1 MRGQQRAREAMRY
14 GQAMTF
20 SDPSTE
26 SLSRLVS
33 LAGRGV
39 IVTGGGQG
47 LGLAIAQR
55 AVEAGASV
63 LIVDR
68 DGARAQ
74 RAAAALHAES
84 FVGDVTD
91 SAQVDQM
98 MTAARRAL
106 PNIYGLVN
114 NVGVFAPAASA
125 TDMSDETWRLIVDTG
140 LTSAF
145 YCSRAFARVVD
156 PALGGS
162 IVMNGSI
169 ESVRGRPK
177 LAHYTAA
184 KFGMVGLAQTLAID
198 FGVRNI
204 RVNVIGPGLVATES
218 TASSP
223 FVSDAQQRAAWGAA
237 LPAGRMAVPD
247 DVARVALFFLSDL
260 SAFVTGT
267 TLLVDGGE
275 RAG

>member
-1 MRGQQRAREAMRY
+1 
-14 GQAMTF
+14 MTF
-20 SDPSTE
+20 ADPSAE

-33 LAGRGV
+33 LSGRGV

-47 LGLAIAQR
+47 LGFAIAQR

-63 LIVDR
+63 LIADR
-68 DGARAQ
+68 DGDRAE
-74 RAAAALHAES
+74 RAASLLGTES
-84 FVGDVTD
+84 FVCDVTD
-91 SAQVDQM
+91 SAQVEHM
-98 MTAARRAL
+98 MTAARRVL
-106 PNIYGLVN
+106 PNLYGLVN
-114 NVGVFAPAASA
+114 NVGVFSPAAA
-125 TDMSDETWRLIVDTG
+125 GVEMSDEVWRLIIDTG

-145 YCSRAFARVVD
+145 YCSRSFARAVD
-156 PALGGS
+156 PSIGGS

-177 LAHYTAA
+177 LAHYTAT

-198 FGVRNI
+198 FGARNI

-223 FVSDAQQRAAWGAA
+223 FVSDAEQRAAWGAA
-237 LPAGRMAVPD
+237 LPAGRMALPD

>member
-1 MRGQQRAREAMRY
+1 
-14 GQAMTF
+14 
-20 SDPSTE
+20 
-26 SLSRLVS
+26 
-33 LAGRGV
+33 
-39 IVTGGGQG
+39 
-47 LGLAIAQR
+47 
-55 AVEAGASV
+55 
-63 LIVDR
+63 
-68 DGARAQ
+68 
-74 RAAAALHAES
+74 
-84 FVGDVTD
+84 
-91 SAQVDQM
+91 M
-98 MTAARRAL
+98 MTVARRVL
-106 PNIYGLVN
+106 PNVYGLVN
-114 NVGVFAPAASA
+114 NVGVFSPAASA
-125 TDMSDETWRLIVDTG
+125 ADMSDDVWRQIIDVG

-145 YCSRAFARVVD
+145 YCSRAFAQVAD
-156 PALGGS
+156 PSIGGS

-198 FGVRNI
+198 FGARNI

-223 FVSDAQQRAAWGAA
+223 FVSDPQQRADWGAA

>member
-1 MRGQQRAREAMRY
+1 MVFA
-14 GQAMTF
+14 
-20 SDPSTE
+20 DPSART
-26 SLSRLVS
+26 LVQLVS
-33 LAGRGV
+33 LTDRGV

-47 LGLAIAQR
+47 LGFAIAQR
-55 AVEAGASV
+55 AAEAGAAV

-68 DGARAQ
+68 DADRARQAASAL
-74 RAAAALHAES
+74 RAEWMAA
-84 FVGDVTD
+84 DVTD
-91 SAQVDQM
+91 SAQVDEM
-98 MTAARRAL
+98 MTEARRRL
-106 PNIYGLVN
+106 PAVHGLVN
-114 NVGVFAPAASA
+114 NVGVFAPAVTA
-125 TDMSDETWRLIVDTG
+125 TDMPDETWHAIVETG
-140 LTSAF
+140 LSSAF
-145 YCSRAFARVVD
+145 YCARAFARVAD
-156 PALGGS
+156 PTAGGT

-198 FGVRNI
+198 FGPRNI

-218 TASSP
+218 TSASP
-223 FVSDAQQRAAWGAA
+223 FVSDPAQRAAWGAA

-260 SAFVTGT
+260 STFVTGT

>member
-1 MRGQQRAREAMRY
+1 
-14 GQAMTF
+14 MTF
-20 SDPSTE
+20 ADPSAE
-26 SLSRLVS
+26 SLSQLIS
-33 LAGRGV
+33 LTGRGV

-47 LGLAIAQR
+47 LGFAIAQR

-68 DGARAQ
+68 DGDRAEH
-74 RAAAALHAES
+74 AASVLDTES

-91 SAQVDQM
+91 SAQVEQM
-98 MTAARRAL
+98 MTVARRVL
-106 PNIYGLVN
+106 PNAYGLVN
-114 NVGVFAPAASA
+114 NVGVFSPTASGA
-125 TDMSDETWRLIVDTG
+125 DMSDEVWRLIIETG

-145 YCSRAFARVVD
+145 YCSRAFARAAD
-156 PALGGS
+156 PSIGGS

-198 FGVRNI
+198 LGTRNI

-223 FVSDAQQRAAWGAA
+223 FVSDSQQRAAWGAA

>member
-1 MRGQQRAREAMRY
+1 
-14 GQAMTF
+14 MTF
-20 SDPSTE
+20 ADPSAEPLAT
-26 SLSRLVS
+26 LVS

-39 IVTGGGQG
+39 VVTGAGQG

-55 AVEAGASV
+55 AVEAGAS
-63 LIVDR
+63 LLLVDR
-68 DGARAQ
+68 DPDRVHH
-74 RAAAALHAES
+74 AAAVVGAAS
-84 FVGDVTD
+84 FVCDVTD
-91 SAQVDQM
+91 SAQVDSM
-98 MTAARRAL
+98 MESARQVL
-106 PNIYGLVN
+106 PNMYGLVN
-114 NVGVFAPAASA
+114 NVGVFSPAVSA
-125 TDMSDETWRLIVDTG
+125 TEMSDDVWRLIVETG

-145 YCSRAFARVVD
+145 YCSRAFAKVVD
-156 PALGGS
+156 PSIGGS

-177 LAHYTAA
+177 LAHYTAT

-198 FGVRNI
+198 FGPRNI

-218 TASSP
+218 TAASA
-223 FVSDAQQRAAWGAA
+223 FVSDPRERAAWGAA

-260 SAFVTGT
+260 STFVTGT

-275 RAG
+275 RAQ

>member
-1 MRGQQRAREAMRY
+1 
-14 GQAMTF
+14 MTF
-20 SDPSTE
+20 PDPSE
-26 SLSRLVS
+26 APLEQLVS

-39 IVTGGGQG
+39 IVTGGAQG

-55 AVEAGASV
+55 AVEAGAAV
-63 LIVDR
+63 LIVDCDPDR
-68 DGARAQ
+68 TQ
-74 RAAAALHAES
+74 RAASALAVES

-91 SAQVDQM
+91 SAQVAQM
-98 MTAARRAL
+98 MAVARRVL
-106 PNIYGLVN
+106 PNVYGLVN
-114 NVGVFAPAASA
+114 NVGVFSPAVAA
-125 TDMSDETWRLIVDTG
+125 ADMSDEVWRHIVDTG
-140 LTSAF
+140 LSSAF
-145 YCSRAFARVVD
+145 YCSRAFANAVD
-156 PALGGS
+156 PSIGGS

-184 KFGMVGLAQTLAID
+184 KFGMVGLTQTLAID
-198 FGVRNI
+198 FGPRNI

-218 TASSP
+218 TAASP
-223 FVSDAQQRAAWGAA
+223 FVSDPPQRAAWGAA

>member
-1 MRGQQRAREAMRY
+1 MVFA
-14 GQAMTF
+14 
-20 SDPSTE
+20 DPSAHT
-26 SLSRLVS
+26 LAQLVS
-33 LAGRGV
+33 LNDRGV

-47 LGLAIAQR
+47 LGFAIAQR
-55 AVEAGASV
+55 AVEAGAAV

-68 DGARAQ
+68 DGDRARH
-74 RAAAALHAES
+74 AASVLHTEWVAA
-84 FVGDVTD
+84 DVTD
-91 SAQVDQM
+91 SAQVDEM
-98 MTAARRAL
+98 MSEARRRL
-106 PNIYGLVN
+106 PNVHGLVN
-114 NVGVFAPAASA
+114 NVGVFAPAVTAI
-125 TDMSDETWRLIVDTG
+125 DMSDETWHDIVETG
-140 LTSAF
+140 LSSAF
-145 YCSRAFARVVD
+145 YCARAFARATD
-156 PALGGS
+156 PTAGGT

-198 FGVRNI
+198 FGPRNI

-218 TASSP
+218 TSASP
-223 FVSDAQQRAAWGAA
+223 YVSDPAQRAAWGAA
-237 LPAGRMAVPD
+237 LPAGRMALPD

-260 SAFVTGT
+260 STFVTGT

>member
-1 MRGQQRAREAMRY
+1 MVFG
-14 GQAMTF
+14 
-20 SDPSTE
+20 DPSA
-26 SLSRLVS
+26 SALSQLVS
-33 LAGRGV
+33 LQGRGV
-39 IVTGGGQG
+39 VVTGGGQG
-47 LGLAIAQR
+47 LGYAIAHR

-68 DGARAQ
+68 DEHRARL
-74 RAAAALHAES
+74 AAASLKAEC
-84 FVGDVTD
+84 VVADVTD
-91 SAQVDQM
+91 SAQVTDVMDEAQ
-98 MTAARRAL
+98 RVL
-106 PNIYGLVN
+106 PNLYGLVN
-114 NVGVFAPAASA
+114 NVGIFSPAEPASE
-125 TDMSDETWRLIVDTG
+125 MSDATWRAILDTG

-145 YCSRAFARVVD
+145 YCSRAFAQAVD
-156 PALGGS
+156 PRSGGT

-184 KFGMVGLAQTLAID
+184 KFGMVGLTQTLAID
-198 FGVRNI
+198 LGPRNI

-218 TASSP
+218 TAASP
-223 FVSDAQQRAAWGAA
+223 YVNDPAQRAAWGAA

>member
-1 MRGQQRAREAMRY
+1 MVVA
-14 GQAMTF
+14 
-20 SDPSTE
+20 DPSSSTLAE
-26 SLSRLVS
+26 LTSLR
-33 LAGRGV
+33 GRGV

-47 LGLAIAQR
+47 LGYAIAQR

-68 DGARAQ
+68 DEHRARL
-74 RAAAALHAES
+74 AAAALDAQCI
-84 FVGDVTD
+84 VADVTD
-91 SAQVDQM
+91 SAQVTTVIDE
-98 MTAARRAL
+98 ARQVL
-106 PNIYGLVN
+106 PNLYGLVN
-114 NVGVFAPAASA
+114 NVGIFSPAEQAA
-125 TDMSDETWRLIVDTG
+125 EMSDATWRAILDTG

-145 YCSRAFARVVD
+145 YCSRAFAQAVD
-156 PALGGS
+156 ESVGGT

-184 KFGMVGLAQTLAID
+184 KFGMVGLTQTLAID
-198 FGVRNI
+198 LGPKNI

-218 TASSP
+218 TAASP
-223 FVSDAQQRAAWGAA
+223 YVSDPAQRAAWGAA
-237 LPAGRMAVPD
+237 LPAGRMALPD

>member
-1 MRGQQRAREAMRY
+1 MVFA
-14 GQAMTF
+14 
-20 SDPSTE
+20 D
-26 SLSRLVS
+26 LSAHTLSQLVS
-33 LAGRGV
+33 LADRGV

-47 LGLAIAQR
+47 LGFAIAQR
-55 AVEAGASV
+55 AVEAGAAV

-68 DGARAQ
+68 DADRAQ
-74 RAAAALHAES
+74 RAAAALRAEWMTA
-84 FVGDVTD
+84 DVTD
-91 SAQVDQM
+91 SAQVDAM
-98 MTAARRAL
+98 MTEARHRL
-106 PNIYGLVN
+106 PGVHGLVN
-114 NVGVFAPAASA
+114 NVGVFAPAVTAA
-125 TDMSDETWRLIVDTG
+125 DMSDDTWHSIVDTG

-145 YCSRAFARVVD
+145 YCARAFANVVD
-156 PALGGS
+156 PIAGGT

-198 FGVRNI
+198 FGPRNI

-218 TASSP
+218 TAASAY
-223 FVSDAQQRAAWGAA
+223 VSDPAQREAWGEA
-237 LPAGRMAVPD
+237 LPAGRMALPD

>member
-1 MRGQQRAREAMRY
+1 
-14 GQAMTF
+14 MTF
-20 SDPSTE
+20 ADPSAE
-26 SLSRLVS
+26 SLTRLVS

-39 IVTGGGQG
+39 IVTGAGQG

-68 DGARAQ
+68 DPDRAQ
-74 RAAAALHAES
+74 HAASALGAAS
-84 FVGDVTD
+84 FVGDMID
-91 SAQVDQM
+91 SAQVDDM
-98 MTAARRAL
+98 MSVAQRVL
-106 PNIYGLVN
+106 PNVYGLVN
-114 NVGVFAPAASA
+114 NVGVFSPAVSGM
-125 TDMSDETWRLIVDTG
+125 DMSDEVWHLIVETG
-140 LTSAF
+140 LSSAF
-145 YCSRAFARVVD
+145 YCSRSFARVVD
-156 PALGGS
+156 PSIGGS

-198 FGVRNI
+198 FGPRNI

-218 TASSP
+218 TAASP

>member
-1 MRGQQRAREAMRY
+1 MAFGDASSAPLS
-14 GQAMTF
+14 ALI
-20 SDPSTE
+20 
-26 SLSRLVS
+26 SLH
-33 LAGRGV
+33 GRGV

-47 LGLAIAQR
+47 LGYAIAQR
-55 AVEAGASV
+55 AVEAGATV

-68 DGARAQ
+68 DEQ
-74 RAAAALHAES
+74 RAREAAATLSAE
-84 FVGDVTD
+84 FVVADVTD
-91 SAQVDQM
+91 SAQVDDVMREAQ
-98 MTAARRAL
+98 RVL
-106 PNIYGLVN
+106 PTLHGLVN
-114 NVGVFAPAASA
+114 NVGVFSPATLA
-125 TDMSDETWRLIVDTG
+125 TEMSDETWRLIIDTG

-145 YCSRAFARVVD
+145 YCSRSFARAVD
-156 PALGGS
+156 PSIGGS

-169 ESVRGRPK
+169 ESVRGRTK

-198 FGVRNI
+198 FGARNI

-223 FVSDAQQRAAWGAA
+223 FVSDSEQRAAWGAA

-247 DVARVALFFLSDL
+247 DVARVALFFLCDL
-260 SAFVTGT
+260 SAFVTAT

>member
-1 MRGQQRAREAMRY
+1 
-14 GQAMTF
+14 MTF
-20 SDPSTE
+20 ADPSAK
-26 SLSRLVS
+26 SLGTLVS

-39 IVTGGGQG
+39 IVTGAGQG

-55 AVEAGASV
+55 AAEAGASV

-68 DGARAQ
+68 DPDRAQ
-74 RAAAALHAES
+74 RAAAALGAES
-84 FVGDVTD
+84 FVCDVTD
-91 SAQVDQM
+91 SAQVDDM
-98 MTAARRAL
+98 MAVARQVL
-106 PNIYGLVN
+106 PSVYGMVN
-114 NVGVFAPAASA
+114 NVGVFTPAVSA
-125 TDMSDETWRLIVDTG
+125 AEMSDDVWRLIVQTG

-145 YCSRAFARVVD
+145 YCSRAFANAVD
-156 PALGGS
+156 PSIGGS

-177 LAHYTAA
+177 LAHYTAT

-198 FGVRNI
+198 FGARNI

-218 TASSP
+218 TAGSA
-223 FVSDAQQRAAWGAA
+223 FVSDPHERAAWGAA

-260 SAFVTGT
+260 STFVTGT

>member
-1 MRGQQRAREAMRY
+1 
-14 GQAMTF
+14 MTF
-20 SDPSTE
+20 ADPSSE
-26 SLSRLVS
+26 SLAQLVS

-47 LGLAIAQR
+47 LGFSIAQR

-63 LIVDR
+63 LMVDR
-68 DGARAQ
+68 DRE
-74 RAAAALHAES
+74 RLHHAAATSGATPFAA
-84 FVGDVTD
+84 DVTD

-98 MTAARRAL
+98 MAEAIRQL
-106 PNIYGLVN
+106 PNVYGLVN
-114 NVGVFAPAASA
+114 NVGVFAPTANGAE
-125 TDMSDETWRLIVDTG
+125 MSDELWHLIIDTG

-145 YCSRAFARVVD
+145 YCSRAFARAVD
-156 PALGGS
+156 SARGGS

-198 FGVRNI
+198 FGDRNI

-218 TASSP
+218 TAASP
-223 FVSDAQQRAAWGAA
+223 YVTDPSQRAAWGAA

-247 DVARVALFFLSDL
+247 DVARVALFYLSDL